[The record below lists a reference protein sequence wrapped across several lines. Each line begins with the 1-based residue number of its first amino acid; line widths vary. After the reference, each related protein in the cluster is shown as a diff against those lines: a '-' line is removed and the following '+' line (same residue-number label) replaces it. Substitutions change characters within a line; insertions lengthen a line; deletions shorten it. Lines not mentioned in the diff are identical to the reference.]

1 MNAVFGLLAL
11 SLAAPAC
18 SNRCPG
24 GTTPAG
30 LAAPAGTAQWC
41 EAEQRPTQ
49 SPGMPAG
56 EAPAGEAAAGETATG
71 ETATGEA
78 PAVETAAVQA
88 PVVETPEVEPAAN
101 REEWPGTPPEAAG
114 RALQGPMTTWTEDG
128 QLESHGEFAMDA
140 SGLSKAEGLWTF
152 WHSNGHVHSRG
163 HYAMGVPVGCVSRWD
178 ADGTQHTGR
187 WNSEQLVYEDLP
199 CAGPTT
205 KGLAELESSL
215 DDERTDTV
223 EFDLSVS
230 TLVVGG
236 GFGIHNDSF
245 EVGSPSVAANVEV
258 AVRRHLGAFRM
269 GALHDGWIAAATLAY
284 PLPSFH
290 EKLDL
295 EASLALG
302 IQNTNSELVLRGDP
316 EYKAISSPT
325 FFGLYTAAELQAV
338 LPIHDNVAFV
348 LSTRAEGGIPSEREQ
363 TSYFQ
368 RGNEPP
374 LPYEETWRV
383 GRYSLGIGLGVRA
396 LLH

>member
-1 MNAVFGLLAL
+1 M
-11 SLAAPAC
+11 
-18 SNRCPG
+18 
-24 GTTPAG
+24 PAG
-30 LAAPAGTAQWC
+30 ESAPVI
-41 EAEQRPTQ
+41 EA
-49 SPGMPAG
+49 PAG
-56 EAPAGEAAAGETATG
+56 EAPAIEAPAGDTAL
-71 ETATGEA
+71 GEA
-78 PAVETAAVQA
+78 PAVEASAGDTALGTAPAIEAPAVEA
-88 PVVETPEVEPAAN
+88 AAN

-114 RALQGPMTTWTEDG
+114 RALQGPMTTWTQDG
-128 QLESHGEFAMDA
+128 QLESHGEFSMDA
-140 SGLSKAEGLWTF
+140 SGVPKAEGLWTF
-152 WHSNGHVHSRG
+152 WHSSGHVRSRG

-187 WNSEQLVYEDLP
+187 WDSEQLVYEDTP

-205 KGLAELESSL
+205 KGLAELESDL
-215 DDERTDTV
+215 EEERTDTV
-223 EFDLSVS
+223 EFDLAVS

-245 EVGSPSVAANVEV
+245 EVGSPSIAANVEV
-258 AVRRHLGAFRM
+258 AVRRHLGTFRM
-269 GALHDGWIAAATLAY
+269 GALLGKRNSDDGGHDGWIAAATLAY
-284 PLPSFH
+284 PLPSFY
-290 EKLDL
+290 EKLDF
-295 EASLALG
+295 EASLAIG

-325 FFGLYTAAELQAV
+325 FLGLYTAAELQAV

-368 RGNEPP
+368 RGTEPP